1 MARKFPLPL
10 LSAGLILFLTGCG
23 SIKINRIL
31 VDPARYH
38 NKRVSVEGT
47 VTNSYGALVAGA
59 YQVDDGTGRIYVLS
73 NRPVPAKGARVRVDG
88 AVQSGVTVMGRSF
101 GATIRE
107 SGRHAR

>member
-1 MARKFPLPL
+1 MARKLWLPFLYAAAIL
-10 LSAGLILFLTGCG
+10 LLAGCG

-47 VTNSYGALVAGA
+47 VTNSYGALVAGV

-73 NRPVPAKGARVRVDG
+73 NRPVPARGAKVKVDG